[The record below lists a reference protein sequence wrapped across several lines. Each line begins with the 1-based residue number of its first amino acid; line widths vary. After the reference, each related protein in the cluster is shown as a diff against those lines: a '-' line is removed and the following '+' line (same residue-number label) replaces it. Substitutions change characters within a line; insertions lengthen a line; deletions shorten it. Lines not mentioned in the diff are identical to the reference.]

1 MGRNAFL
8 GREYKQSLLT
18 LRIET
23 KPSIDMKRLFALT
36 LLAAVAALV
45 LASCKETLP
54 KRFDMFVN
62 YVEKNCD
69 KFSEDDWSKA
79 NARFEK
85 LVNEYTENRSSY
97 NKEEQKQIRAAI
109 VKYAGLAAK
118 SGIKSAVDAVNS
130 LIEEL
135 PSMLDGFLDFLK
147 DLGSGSEE
155 Q

>member
-1 MGRNAFL
+1 MIFGNS
-8 GREYKQSLLT
+8 YKFFLT

-23 KPSIDMKRLFALT
+23 KTSCDMKRLFAFM

-62 YVEKNCD
+62 YVEKNCE

-85 LVNEYTENRSSY
+85 LVDEYTENRTSY
-97 NKEEQKQIRAAI
+97 NKEEQKQIRADIA
-109 VKYAGLAAK
+109 KYAGLAAK
-118 SGIKSAVDAVNS
+118 SGIKSVLDTVND

-135 PSMLDGFLDFLK
+135 PSLLDDFLDFLK
-147 DLGSGSEE
+147 DLGSGKDEE
-155 Q
+155 